1 MSGGERAAAHLE
13 LVFCSSDDERFPA
26 TNLTRPG
33 GGQLTVWESEK
44 FCEFPQEL
52 VFRVNRGLP
61 TRIEQVNLLSHP
73 FKVATRVEI
82 FTSSAPSDGIHDG
95 KTGMRFERLG
105 FVCFLSNDSTQ
116 VTACELQEVQLPR
129 SCAKLTHLR
138 LVLHSCHQTRSN
150 LFSQVGLASVVAL
163 GPQQTTNFVLPM
175 IPSPRKSKTMDAPS
189 YRRRANSSYDA
200 IASKSEKTF
209 EVKSPRAAD
218 IYIKDTQ
225 ERKTPEQIIA
235 DIQIGKQLAQYA
247 GDDTPVQPWI
257 SLERE
262 ANRLINLFEQAVART
277 PLANLYRV
285 QMDTEAYTTDNLSQ
299 RFGDLE
305 RRRKQL
311 ENKLCQQVSSSPR
324 SAKNDLDMLVLR
336 SPKEHDML
344 NKFNASHPQ
353 EKEAL
358 LWQFAESSQAST
370 VRCDQTIP
378 LIRKL
383 AITDE
388 ETLEMLISALD
399 DINPQV
405 FAAGCAFLRSLL
417 TSLPYFQDTSASKLD
432 VNDGNC
438 GLSARE
444 TRLSRG
450 IDPQYRCVRSFK
462 DCWINAYSRHIR
474 DTPPSK
480 ACRA

>member
-105 FVCFLSNDSTQ
+105 HVRF
-116 VTACELQEVQLPR
+116 
-129 SCAKLTHLR
+129 K
-138 LVLHSCHQTRSN
+138 
-150 LFSQVGLASVVAL
+150 VG
-163 GPQQTTNFVLPM
+163 
-175 IPSPRKSKTMDAPS
+175 
-189 YRRRANSSYDA
+189 Y
-200 IASKSEKTF
+200 
-209 EVKSPRAAD
+209 
-218 IYIKDTQ
+218 
-225 ERKTPEQIIA
+225 
-235 DIQIGKQLAQYA
+235 
-247 GDDTPVQPWI
+247 
-257 SLERE
+257 
-262 ANRLINLFEQAVART
+262 
-277 PLANLYRV
+277 
-285 QMDTEAYTTDNLSQ
+285 
-299 RFGDLE
+299 
-305 RRRKQL
+305 
-311 ENKLCQQVSSSPR
+311 
-324 SAKNDLDMLVLR
+324 
-336 SPKEHDML
+336 
-344 NKFNASHPQ
+344 
-353 EKEAL
+353 
-358 LWQFAESSQAST
+358 
-370 VRCDQTIP
+370 
-378 LIRKL
+378 
-383 AITDE
+383 
-388 ETLEMLISALD
+388 
-399 DINPQV
+399 
-405 FAAGCAFLRSLL
+405 
-417 TSLPYFQDTSASKLD
+417 
-432 VNDGNC
+432 DGNC